1 MGAAALNG
9 VEKSPYT
16 GVLKEEEPR
25 TTQTGAVIGG
35 EANGLFQ
42 SRRSD
47 AESAAKQ
54 PEAVESQRRWRRT
67 CQKKC
72 RRGSVESVER
82 HLIAAIAT
90 VRREDAR

>member
-25 TTQTGAVIGG
+25 TTRTGAVIGG

-47 AESAAKQ
+47 AESAPNSLRQSRVNVVGGAH
-54 PEAVESQRRWRRT
+54 ARRSA
-67 CQKKC
+67 
-72 RRGSVESVER
+72 GEVP
-82 HLIAAIAT
+82 
-90 VRREDAR
+90 